1 MPSASLH
8 VKYGFDDG
16 LLREWLDL
24 VVKLLRPYDGRVPIR
39 GEAGIREGDIRAEKD
54 VLWERTRVKK
64 LADCE
69 GGLQRFVYRYR
80 LTSEETL
87 LVVAL
92 LYGQLEE
99 AVGGTFRLHLE
110 ALFEDTNNAF
120 SLLRFLRFFDNEST
134 LVKWDLISSPGIRG
148 RAPTL
153 SRKGFA
159 QLLGYEL
166 KSGDKQ
172 TKGPSTP
179 AKFLCD
185 NYAPRVRLTDVVLTA
200 ETREQIEDALFFVQH
215 RDAILN
221 DTGLIDRM
229 EKGTGLALL
238 FHGPPG
244 TGKTMTAEAFAD
256 ELGKEVSIVR
266 PEAVESKFVGE
277 TEKNIALLFEVAR
290 KEELVLVFDECD
302 SFFHTRPTGHLYQNV
317 FVGRQVNMLLR
328 GIEEGE
334 GVYILT
340 TNRADTLDPALERRL
355 AAKVHFPLPD
365 METRFE
371 LWRRMLPQDHG
382 LSDAEIS
389 DLAEE
394 YQLTGGQI
402 KQIILSPV
410 RRAARLDRKTSRH
423 DIEAAINGV
432 ETKNVR
438 IGF

>member
-24 VVKLLRPYDGRVPIR
+24 VAKLLRPYNGQVSIR
-39 GEAGIREGDIRAEKD
+39 DDAGTREGDIRAEKD

-64 LADCE
+64 LADCD

-80 LTSEETL
+80 LTLEETL

-99 AVGGTFRLHLE
+99 AAGGTFRLHLE
-110 ALFEDTNNAF
+110 ALSEGKNNAS

-134 LVKWDLISSPGIRG
+134 LIKRDLISSPGIRG

-153 SRKGFA
+153 SRKGFG
-159 QLLGYEL
+159 QLLGYKL

-172 TKGPSTP
+172 TKGPSTR
-179 AKFLCD
+179 ARFLCD

-221 DTGLIDRM
+221 DTGLIDGM

-244 TGKTMTAEAFAD
+244 TGKTMTAEAFAA
-256 ELGKEVSIVR
+256 ELGKDVSIVR
-266 PEAVESKFVGE
+266 PETVESKFFGE
-277 TEKNIALLFEVAR
+277 TEKNIKLLFEVAR
-290 KEELVLVFDECD
+290 KEELILVFDECD
-302 SFFHTRPTGHLYQNV
+302 NFFYTRPTGFLHQDV
-317 FVGRQVNMLLR
+317 FVGREVNMFLR

-334 GVYILT
+334 GVFILT

-355 AAKVHFPLPD
+355 AAKVHFPIPD
-365 METRFE
+365 KETRFE
-371 LWRRMLPQDHG
+371 LWRRMLPRDHE
-382 LSDAEIS
+382 LNDDEVL
-389 DLAEE
+389 DLAEN
-394 YQLTGGQI
+394 YQLTGGRI
-402 KQIILSPV
+402 KQVILTAV
-410 RRAARLDRKTSRH
+410 RRATRLGQKTVRS
-423 DIEAAINGV
+423 DFETAINGV

>member
-24 VVKLLRPYDGRVPIR
+24 VVKLLCPYDGRVPIR
-39 GEAGIREGDIRAEKD
+39 GDAGIREGDIRPEKD
-54 VLWERTRVKK
+54 VLWERTRVEK

-110 ALFEDTNNAF
+110 ALYGDTNNAS

-134 LVKWDLISSPGIRG
+134 LIKRDLISSSGIRG

-153 SRKGFA
+153 SRKGFGL
-159 QLLGYEL
+159 LLGYEL
-166 KSGDKQ
+166 KSGNKQ

-185 NYAPRVRLTDVVLTA
+185 NYAPRVRLTNVVLPA
-200 ETREQIEDALFFVQH
+200 ETSGQIEDALFFVQH

-238 FHGPPG
+238 FYGPPG
-244 TGKTMTAEAFAD
+244 TGKTMTAEAFAA
-256 ELGKEVSIVR
+256 ELGKDVSIVR
-266 PEAVESKFVGE
+266 PEAVESKFVGK
-277 TEKNIALLFEVAR
+277 TKKISGYFSRWRGRKN
-290 KEELVLVFDECD
+290 
-302 SFFHTRPTGHLYQNV
+302 
-317 FVGRQVNMLLR
+317 
-328 GIEEGE
+328 
-334 GVYILT
+334 
-340 TNRADTLDPALERRL
+340 
-355 AAKVHFPLPD
+355 
-365 METRFE
+365 
-371 LWRRMLPQDHG
+371 
-382 LSDAEIS
+382 
-389 DLAEE
+389 
-394 YQLTGGQI
+394 
-402 KQIILSPV
+402 
-410 RRAARLDRKTSRH
+410 
-423 DIEAAINGV
+423 
-432 ETKNVR
+432 
-438 IGF
+438 

>member
-8 VKYGFDDG
+8 LKYGFDDG

-39 GEAGIREGDIRAEKD
+39 GDAGIHEGDIRAEKD
-54 VLWERTRVKK
+54 AMWERTRVKK

-99 AVGGTFRLHLE
+99 AVGVTFRLHLE
-110 ALFEDTNNAF
+110 ALFEDTNNPF
-120 SLLRFLRFFDNEST
+120 SLLRFLRFFDNKST

-153 SRKGFA
+153 SRKGFG
-159 QLLGYEL
+159 QLLGYEP

-215 RDAILN
+215 REAILR

-256 ELGKEVSIVR
+256 ELGKDVSIVR

-290 KEELVLVFDECD
+290 KEELIIVFDECD
-302 SFFHTRPTGHLYQNV
+302 NFFYTRPTGLLYQDV
-317 FVGRQVNMLLR
+317 FVGRAVNMFLR

-334 GVYILT
+334 GVFILT
-340 TNRADTLDPALERRL
+340 TNRADMLDPALERRL
-355 AAKVHFPLPD
+355 AAKVHFPTPD
-365 METRFE
+365 NETRFE

-402 KQIILSPV
+402 KQIILSTV

-432 ETKNVR
+432 ETKNAR